1 MSIKLTNKLASSLPR
16 QVPRAA
22 RLLSRSLSLSLRRP
36 VIAISAR
43 SPCRCKLENIKRL
56 PSLPRF
62 SFSRGPPSAKIIR
75 FRRWRVYKKRKKKQ
89 KKKKKWKQTREA
101 RDPAA
106 IGRANSRAGNI
117 YIYGGAIL
125 RVCKGRLV
133 FDGNERR
140 QRRPRGCIR
149 CLPEKK
155 SEVWENSLIRR
166 QRDYNGKGDG
176 RRGAEGN
183 RRCCR
188 IVSPIL
194 LFRLRAL
201 SLSLS
206 LSLPL
211 RFHAK
216 HCFHGAVIS
225 FSQPTYSPSHR
236 PSAPVF
242 RCHFPLF
249 ATPPLSSPEF
259 RLELSVHFHLHD
271 LRPDT
276 SSAASADSSTFCWFR
291 PRERLLG
298 NVIWSIAEIRVSS

>member
-75 FRRWRVYKKRKKKQ
+75 FRRWRVYKKRNKKQ

-206 LSLPL
+206 LSPAAISCKALLSRCGNFIFATNLQPIPSPFRPCLPL
-211 RFHAK
+211 SLP
-216 HCFHGAVIS
+216 S
-225 FSQPTYSPSHR
+225 FR
-236 PSAPVF
+236 D
-242 RCHFPLF
+242 
-249 ATPPLSSPEF
+249 ATPFLARVQARVKRALSF
-259 RLELSVHFHLHD
+259 
-271 LRPDT
+271 T
-276 SSAASADSSTFCWFR
+276 
-291 PRERLLG
+291 
-298 NVIWSIAEIRVSS
+298 